1 MHYEKLFVGID
12 VSKHKHEVAVMTDE
26 QKRIGKTFSIAE
38 SASGFDQ
45 LRTKLL
51 QLKEKHGTKRFYIG
65 LEATGDYWKNLYHY
79 LKNHGEEWQVTVI
92 NPFQTKHFAK
102 SELRR
107 AKTDPVDAQ
116 DIARFMAQK
125 RPRATVCRGMISDA
139 IKDLDRQMYA
149 YRKLRTMALNKLH
162 IELAKVAPELEQA
175 TRGLAGS
182 QMLALLAS
190 YPTAEAIAQAPVS
203 ELRQVRYSPRDY
215 RLPEKFVKELKA
227 LCENSIAYK
236 KGVGSGYVVQSLVRQ
251 ILAYQNEVKR
261 LKTNIKELY
270 SHITDSESLLCSIH
284 SISKETAIVLEAYI
298 GDVQRFP
305 SAKQMVAYFGMN
317 PVVNQSGKSTNRA
330 SRLEKKGSGLVRHK
344 LFMAVLNMI
353 RQQAEPIYSYYKK
366 LVDAGKPKLVAIC
379 ACMRKLLVIMY
390 TMLKNQEPF
399 NPKKHENR

>member
-1 MHYEKLFVGID
+1 MHYEELFVGID
-12 VSKHKHEVAVMTDE
+12 VSKYKHDVAVMTADE
-26 QKRIGKTFSIAE
+26 KRLGKTFSIAE
-38 SASGFDQ
+38 SAAGFNQ
-45 LRTKLL
+45 LVAKLL
-51 QLKEKHGTKRFYIG
+51 HLRERYGTKRFYIG
-65 LEATGDYWKNLYHY
+65 LEATGDYWKNLYHC
-79 LKNHGEEWQVTVI
+79 LRNQSEAWHVTVI

-125 RPRATVCRGMISDA
+125 RPRATACRNMISDA
-139 IKDLDRQMYA
+139 IKDLDKQIY
-149 YRKLRTMALNKLH
+149 YYQKLRTMAMSKLR

-175 TRGLAGS
+175 TRVIAGS
-182 QMLALLAS
+182 QILALLAS
-190 YPTAEAIAQAPVS
+190 YPTAEAIALASES
-203 ELRQVRYSPRDY
+203 ELRQVRYSPREY
-215 RLPEKFVKELKA
+215 RLPQKFVKELKM

-251 ILAYQNEVKR
+251 ILECQKEVKL

-270 SHITDSESLLCSIH
+270 LCINESESLLATIH
-284 SISKETAIVLEAYI
+284 SIGKETAIVLEAYI

-317 PVVNQSGKSTNRA
+317 PVVSQSGKSRGT

-353 RQQAEPIYSYYKK
+353 RTKAEPIYSYYKR

-379 ACMRKLLVIMY
+379 ACMRKLLVIIY
-390 TMLKNQEPF
+390 TMLKKQQPF
-399 NPKKHENR
+399 DPKKNENG